1 VYVQSPPRS
10 TSRVADPARNP
21 QRLPSRKPVRYQYPP
36 GLSRLISLYDAGPAP
51 YGLEVDRRPPP
62 LVGRE
67 HELTTIDN
75 LIGSAAAGR
84 GRTLVLEGEAGIGK
98 SRLTDVCA
106 QRATA
111 ASMQVVRGGAD
122 ELGVDAPGQLLTQIA
137 VGLGSA
143 DRLRERGVAGTLG
156 SNDTGFLV
164 VESFVD
170 VVEDALSSGPV
181 MMIVEDVHWADRLS
195 LRGIAAVVRRHAALP
210 IGIVAT
216 LRPAPRSRASIALL
230 EVCRANDAVETYLEG
245 LAPEAVTELATAVLG
260 VPPGLSLRERL
271 DAAAGNPLY
280 VTEVL
285 DGLQERGLIR
295 VEVGRAESASGELPA
310 DLARTLLRRIHALP
324 PETVGLL
331 RLASLMGAEFT
342 FGDLATV
349 AKFDVVDCAAAVQP
363 AVDAAFVVG
372 RDGLLRFRHDLVRE
386 AVYADIDPAIRR
398 SLHVEAARSLVEAG
412 ASSQRI
418 AEQFALGSPVGD
430 LDAVEWL
437 LRAADDAEQIDTS
450 SAATLVE
457 RALSLAPPGW
467 PRRGAVEARLVE
479 LLAWSGRVEESLEL
493 AGGVLD
499 RSLTEDDEVAAR
511 RAYATVLGPLGYFE
525 EGARQLERA
534 ADLSSG
540 DQTEPM
546 LRMSAAG
553 MTLLSG
559 GPASAATALA
569 AGYAATAE
577 PDVACWVRSTHGLAA
592 ICAGDY
598 RDALDAFRSARHL
611 LDEYHVPPLGFL
623 IPHVWVGAALYHLDD
638 FDGSHAALDAARR
651 RAERRRDAGLLI
663 NAIAPG
669 AGLHWFTGEWDESMV
684 GIAAALGVADE
695 TGVHVE
701 DVFLHATAALIEFDR
716 GEFGRSDAHLESAE
730 SLVATGSVHLW
741 GVDVMCWARALRLVT
756 EGRADEAFDLLA
768 LVWDQTKSLHGLIQW
783 RGIAPTLVRLA
794 SERRDVD
801 LAQQVADDVEAL
813 AARTEVASSRA
824 TVLRCHG
831 LLARDPDLL
840 IEAAAAMRVSPRC
853 VDTASICEEAA
864 VLLIDRGRASEA
876 VPLLEEASAVH
887 RTTRATAV
895 LRRLDGLMVATGAR
909 PRRLAAAPDHG
920 WASLTAKEHQVV
932 DLVAAGL
939 SNPQIAERLY
949 VSRRTVEAHITHIFR
964 KLGLDNRTRLAAAAV
979 ARAG

>member
-1 VYVQSPPRS
+1 MCAGTP
-10 TSRVADPARNP
+10 
-21 QRLPSRKPVRYQYPP
+21 PSRS
-36 GLSRLISLYDAGPAP
+36 GSL
-51 YGLEVDRRPPP
+51 
-62 LVGRE
+62 
-67 HELTTIDN
+67 
-75 LIGSAAAGR
+75 
-84 GRTLVLEGEAGIGK
+84 
-98 SRLTDVCA
+98 
-106 QRATA
+106 
-111 ASMQVVRGGAD
+111 
-122 ELGVDAPGQLLTQIA
+122 
-137 VGLGSA
+137 
-143 DRLRERGVAGTLG
+143 
-156 SNDTGFLV
+156 
-164 VESFVD
+164 
-170 VVEDALSSGPV
+170 
-181 MMIVEDVHWADRLS
+181 
-195 LRGIAAVVRRHAALP
+195 
-210 IGIVAT
+210 AT
-216 LRPAPRSRASIALL
+216 LRPAPRSQASLALL

-245 LAPEAVTELATAVLG
+245 LAPGAVTELATAVLG

-285 DGLQERGLIR
+285 GGLQERGLIR

-398 SLHVEAARSLVEAG
+398 SLHVEAARSLIEAG

-418 AEQFALGSPVGD
+418 AEQFVLGSPVGD
-430 LDAVEWL
+430 IDAVEWL

-467 PRRGAVEARLVE
+467 PRRAAVEARLVE
-479 LLAWSGRVEESLEL
+479 LLAWSGRVEESMAL
-493 AGGVLD
+493 AGAVLD
-499 RSLTEDDEVAAR
+499 RSLTADDEIAAR
-511 RAYATVLGPLGYFE
+511 RAYATVLGPLGHFE

-540 DQTEPM
+540 DPTEPM
-546 LRMSAAG
+546 LRMAAAG
-553 MTLLSG
+553 MTLLAG

-598 RDALDAFRSARHL
+598 RDALDAFRGARHL

-638 FDGSHAALDAARR
+638 LDGSHAALDSARR
-651 RAERRRDAGLLI
+651 RAERRSDAGLLI

-716 GEFGRSDAHLESAE
+716 GELGRSDAHLERAGVTGRHGLGPPLGGRRDVLGTSASAGHGRPRRR
-730 SLVATGSVHLW
+730 SLRPAGAGVGPDEAAARADPVAGHRS
-741 GVDVMCWARALRLVT
+741 DARAL
-756 EGRADEAFDLLA
+756 G
-768 LVWDQTKSLHGLIQW
+768 
-783 RGIAPTLVRLA
+783 
-794 SERRDVD
+794 ER
-801 LAQQVADDVEAL
+801 
-813 AARTEVASSRA
+813 AARRRPRA
-824 TVLRCHG
+824 TGHRRRRSAG
-831 LLARDPDLL
+831 R
-840 IEAAAAMRVSPRC
+840 S
-853 VDTASICEEAA
+853 
-864 VLLIDRGRASEA
+864 DRGRQLARNRAALPRAARRRPRPADRGGGRDAGLTPVRRHRLDLRGGRCPADRSRSGIGGGPA
-876 VPLLEEASAVH
+876 AGGGGSVH

-895 LRRLDGLMVATGAR
+895 LRRLDALMVATGAR
-909 PRRLAAAPDHG
+909 RRRLAAAPDHG
-920 WASLTAKEHQVV
+920 WASLTVKEHQVV